1 MYLPTFL
8 ERISSCGILATDS
21 MQEKLNK
28 RILCI
33 TSFLITI
40 AGFIWGVMYMQLK
53 LYLAAI
59 FPVVYS
65 CIVGLTLILFS
76 KYKNFKVFVN
86 IQLLLI
92 LILPFCLQWSLGGF
106 SNSGVVMVWAIL
118 APFGSLVFQ
127 NNKKATFWLIAY
139 IVLAFISV
147 AHNYYYPGMENPK
160 WMRLLFFSTNI
171 LAVSLLSFFV
181 MLYFV
186 TESKKE
192 FVRQSIIERQEEAI
206 ETTQRIAKS
215 YARFIPSEFL
225 TFLNKDS
232 ITDLKLGD
240 YMEDEMTVFFSDI
253 RGFTTL
259 SEKMSS
265 RDLLQFLNSYLSIVS
280 PIVKSNDGFI
290 DKFIGD
296 AIMAIFPQSP
306 INALMAAVDL
316 CKALEIYNI
325 TREKKIRE
333 TFRIGIGMHTGKMTL
348 GTVGSEERMDTT
360 VVGDTVNLAS
370 RLEALTK
377 IFHVPILVSDSF
389 YDKLTME
396 DKENL
401 REIDIVTVKGKTV
414 PVRVYE
420 VFAVDTK
427 EVIEKK
433 KKSMPALLEAIQLFR
448 SGKIL
453 ESRKIFTK
461 CQELCPEDSIPVVYI
476 NRCDTVLSEI
486 TKQSQN
492 PINKNIKIL
501 IVDDNIAVLDYMQ
514 YILKKN
520 KFEVIA
526 AMNGKEAVLKYGE
539 LSPNYVLLDISM
551 PDMDGLQVAEIIQ
564 GFAEQRN
571 ESPKI
576 IFVTSKEEASMKE
589 TIQNLGYGFLP
600 KPLDINDLLKIIEN

>member
-1 MYLPTFL
+1 MIINPFF
-8 ERISSCGILATDS
+8 EKISNCGILETDS
-21 MQEKLNK
+21 VQEKLNK

-40 AGFIWGVMYMQLK
+40 AGFIWGIMYFQLN
-53 LYLAAI
+53 LYIPAI
-59 FPVVYS
+59 FPIVYS
-65 CIVGLTLILFS
+65 FIVGLTIIWFS

-92 LILPFCLQWSLGGF
+92 ITLPFCLQWTLGGF

-118 APFGSLVFQ
+118 APFGALVFQ
-127 NNKKATFWLIAY
+127 NNKKAFYWLIAY
-139 IVLAFISV
+139 MCLAFISV
-147 AHNYYYPGMENPK
+147 AQNYYYPTLENPK

-192 FVRQSIIERQEEAI
+192 FVRQSIIETQQNTI
-206 ETTQRIAKS
+206 TTTEQIAKS

-225 TFLNKDS
+225 SFLGKES

-253 RGFTTL
+253 RDFTSL
-259 SEKMSS
+259 SEKMHS
-265 RDLLQFLNSYLSIVS
+265 RDLLRFLNSYLSVVS
-280 PIVKSNDGFI
+280 PIIKSNSGFI

-306 INALMAAVDL
+306 INALMAAVEIWQ
-316 CKALEIYNI
+316 ALEEYN
-325 TREKKIRE
+325 TSREKKIRE

-348 GTVGSEERMDTT
+348 GTIGSEERMDTT
-360 VVGDTVNLAS
+360 VVGDTVNIAS

-389 YDKLTME
+389 YEKLSPE
-396 DKENL
+396 DQKNL

-414 PVRVYE
+414 AVRVYE
-420 VFAVDTK
+420 VFAIDTK
-427 EVIEKK
+427 DVIEKK
-433 KKSMPALLEAIQLFR
+433 KKTMPDLLEAIQLFR
-448 SGKIL
+448 SEKFV

-476 NRCDTVLSEI
+476 NRCDSLLSDLA
-486 TKQSQN
+486 KQSKN
-492 PINKNIKIL
+492 HINENIKIL
-501 IVDDNIAVLDYMQ
+501 IVDDNIAVIEYMQ

-520 KFEVIA
+520 KFEVITA
-526 AMNGKEAVLKYGE
+526 INGKEAVLKYGE

>member
-1 MYLPTFL
+1 MIINPFF
-8 ERISSCGILATDS
+8 EKISNCGILETDS
-21 MQEKLNK
+21 VQEKLNK

-40 AGFIWGVMYMQLK
+40 AGFIWGIMYFQLN
-53 LYLAAI
+53 LYIPAI
-59 FPVVYS
+59 FPIVYS
-65 CIVGLTLILFS
+65 FIVGLTIIWFS

-92 LILPFCLQWSLGGF
+92 LTLPFCLQWTLGGF

-118 APFGSLVFQ
+118 APFGALVFQ
-127 NNKKATFWLIAY
+127 NNKKAFYWLIAY
-139 IVLAFISV
+139 MCLAFISV
-147 AHNYYYPGMENPK
+147 AQNYYYPTLENPK

-192 FVRQSIIERQEEAI
+192 FVRQSIIETQQNTI
-206 ETTQRIAKS
+206 TTTEQIAKS

-225 TFLNKDS
+225 SFLGKES

-253 RGFTTL
+253 RDFTSL
-259 SEKMSS
+259 SEKMHS
-265 RDLLQFLNSYLSIVS
+265 RDLLRFLNSYLSVVS
-280 PIVKSNDGFI
+280 PIIKSNSGFI

-306 INALMAAVDL
+306 INALMAAVEIWQ
-316 CKALEIYNI
+316 ALEEYN
-325 TREKKIRE
+325 TSREKKIRE

-348 GTVGSEERMDTT
+348 GTIGSEERMDTT
-360 VVGDTVNLAS
+360 VVGDTVNIAS

-389 YDKLTME
+389 YEKLSPE
-396 DKENL
+396 DQKNL

-414 PVRVYE
+414 AVRVYE
-420 VFAVDTK
+420 VFAIDTK
-427 EVIEKK
+427 DVIEKK
-433 KKSMPALLEAIQLFR
+433 KKTMPDLLEAIQLFR
-448 SGKIL
+448 SEKFV

-476 NRCDTVLSEI
+476 NRCDSLLSDLA
-486 TKQSQN
+486 KQSKN
-492 PINKNIKIL
+492 HINENIKIL
-501 IVDDNIAVLDYMQ
+501 IVDDNIAVIEYMQ

-520 KFEVIA
+520 KFEVITA
-526 AMNGKEAVLKYGE
+526 INGKEAVLKYGE

-576 IFVTSKEEASMKE
+576 IFVSSKDESSIKDK
-589 TIQNLGYGFLP
+589 INNLGYEFLP
-600 KPLDINDLLKIIEN
+600 KPLKINDLLKVIK

>member
-1 MYLPTFL
+1 MIINPFF
-8 ERISSCGILATDS
+8 EKISNCGILETDS
-21 MQEKLNK
+21 VQEKLNK

-40 AGFIWGVMYMQLK
+40 AGFIWGIMYFQLN
-53 LYLAAI
+53 LYIPAI
-59 FPVVYS
+59 FPIVYS
-65 CIVGLTLILFS
+65 FIVGLTIIWFS

-92 LILPFCLQWSLGGF
+92 ITLPFCLQWTLGGF

-118 APFGSLVFQ
+118 APFGALVFQ
-127 NNKKATFWLIAY
+127 NNKKAFYWLIAY
-139 IVLAFISV
+139 MCLAFISV
-147 AHNYYYPGMENPK
+147 AQNYYYPTLENPK

-192 FVRQSIIERQEEAI
+192 FVRQSIIETQQNTI
-206 ETTQRIAKS
+206 TTTEQIAKS

-225 TFLNKDS
+225 SFLGKES

-253 RGFTTL
+253 RDFTSL
-259 SEKMSS
+259 SEKMHS
-265 RDLLQFLNSYLSIVS
+265 RDLLRFLNSYLSVVS
-280 PIVKSNDGFI
+280 PIIKSNSGFI

-306 INALMAAVDL
+306 INALMAAVEIWQ
-316 CKALEIYNI
+316 ALEEYN
-325 TREKKIRE
+325 TSREKKIRE

-348 GTVGSEERMDTT
+348 GTIGSEERMDTT
-360 VVGDTVNLAS
+360 VVGDTVNIAS

-389 YDKLTME
+389 YEKLSPE
-396 DKENL
+396 DQKNL

-414 PVRVYE
+414 AVRVYE
-420 VFAVDTK
+420 VFAIDTK
-427 EVIEKK
+427 DVIEKK
-433 KKSMPALLEAIQLFR
+433 KKTMPDLLEAIQLFR
-448 SGKIL
+448 SEKFV

-476 NRCDTVLSEI
+476 NRCDSLLSDLA
-486 TKQSQN
+486 KQSKN
-492 PINKNIKIL
+492 HINENIKIL
-501 IVDDNIAVLDYMQ
+501 IVDDNIAVIEYMQ

-520 KFEVIA
+520 KFEVITA
-526 AMNGKEAVLKYGE
+526 INGKEAVLKYGE

-576 IFVTSKEEASMKE
+576 IFVSSKDESSIKDK
-589 TIQNLGYGFLP
+589 INNLGYEFLP
-600 KPLDINDLLKIIEN
+600 KPLKINDLLKVIK